1 MAKLSLST
9 YWRSSCSFRVRIAL
23 GYKKLAYE
31 SVCVNI
37 VDGDQK
43 KPDYLA
49 QNPIGHVP
57 TLTIDGVRYVE
68 SVAIMEL
75 LEELYPD
82 PPLLPKSP
90 HDRARVRGLVETI
103 NAGIQPLQNL
113 TVLASVGT
121 EPEKRTAWMKHFITR
136 GLAAFEALAA
146 SAEAEEA
153 RAASA
158 EEAEGGATQGPFAF
172 GSSFTMADACLVPQV
187 FAARRVGVDLT
198 AFPRIVRA
206 DAAASELPF
215 VVAARPDAQPDAK
228 L

>member
-37 VDGDQK
+37 LEGEQK
-43 KPDYLA
+43 TSEYLA
-49 QNPIGHVP
+49 HNPIGHVP
-57 TLTIDGVRYVE
+57 TLTVDGVDYVE

-82 PPLLPKSP
+82 PPLLPKAP
-90 HDRARVRGLVETI
+90 HERARVRELVQTI

-113 TVLASVGT
+113 AVLDRVGK
-121 EPEKRTAWMKHFITR
+121 EPTIRTAWMQHWISR
-136 GLAAFEALAA
+136 GLAAYEALVV
-146 SAEAEEA
+146 SAEKHGV
-153 RAASA
+153 S
-158 EEAEGGATQGPFAF
+158 GPFAF
-172 GSSFTMADACLVPQV
+172 GSAFTMADACLVPQV

-198 AFPRIVRA
+198 PFPRILRA

-215 VVAARPDAQPDAK
+215 VVAARPEAQPDAK